1 MPGTQ
6 ASWPPS
12 GRPTAST
19 CPRRARPAPRTLDI
33 GWRARPL
40 LTRARPVTST
50 ARSPS
55 SARSTPRRA
64 LRRAH
69 PIRGGRPGP
78 APESTA
84 CAQPVHDLTRKPSTP
99 SPRTQQ
105 GGLAHRD
112 ERGIV
117 CPPSRGWKA
126 RVAASKRALRSSR
139 ARLPLEG
146 QQQALHPLQL
156 SGIDGRC
163 SGEHAWP
170 GAARTLELAFLHKLI
185 ASTAPPC
192 HPSRAAEATGSL
204 LSRARCPS
212 QGGLRLRASPVL
224 CSSTCTR
231 NRRRWRC
238 GSHAPASPTT
248 FSFRGRESS
257 PPAHTA
263 VRGPFG
269 TRTSRSAGRPV
280 AFSGTQPV
288 EPDPNPPACGCRG
301 PSPPVHNRRGLFQVR
316 VQSHRRTAPGLRPKE
331 RVLGT
336 YSVRAVVPPGVTG
349 LVRLVYGLAARE
361 RLGTGYPPPALP
373 VDV

>member
-1 MPGTQ
+1 M
-6 ASWPPS
+6 
-12 GRPTAST
+12 
-19 CPRRARPAPRTLDI
+19 
-33 GWRARPL
+33 
-40 LTRARPVTST
+40 TST

-231 NRRRWRC
+231 NRRRRRC

-263 VRGPFG
+263 VRGPLRDPDQPQCG
-269 TRTSRSAGRPV
+269 ATRRVLRDSTGGARPKPSSLWLSRPKSSGSQPSRPLPSPV
-280 AFSGTQPV
+280 AVAQTPGSR
-288 EPDPNPPACGCRG
+288 PPPKGARPGHRLSASCGASRRNWPRQASLRPRSTRAPRDG
-301 PSPPVHNRRGLFQVR
+301 VSPP
-316 VQSHRRTAPGLRPKE
+316 
-331 RVLGT
+331 
-336 YSVRAVVPPGVTG
+336 RAS
-349 LVRLVYGLAARE
+349 R
-361 RLGTGYPPPALP
+361 
-373 VDV
+373 

>member
-12 GRPTAST
+12 RRPTAST
-19 CPRRARPAPRTLDI
+19 RPRRARPAPHTLD
-33 GWRARPL
+33 RVESKA
-40 LTRARPVTST
+40 
-50 ARSPS
+50 
-55 SARSTPRRA
+55 SAHTSTPRDVDSEVAFLCKEHTPSRVA
-64 LRRAH
+64 AR
-69 PIRGGRPGP
+69 PPYTGVRPGP

-170 GAARTLELAFLHKLI
+170 GAARTLELALRHKLI
-185 ASTAPPC
+185 ASTAPPPC

-212 QGGLRLRASPVL
+212 RGGLCLRDSPVL

-231 NRRRWRC
+231 SRRRRRC

-248 FSFRGRESS
+248 FSIRGRESS

-263 VRGPFG
+263 VRGPPSG
-269 TRTSRSAGRPV
+269 PGPAAVRGDPSRSPGLNRWSPTQTLQPV
-280 AFSGTQPV
+280 AVEAQVLRFTTVEASSKSGCSRTDARLQASAQRSASWAQTQC
-288 EPDPNPPACGCRG
+288 ELWCLPA
-301 PSPPVHNRRGLFQVR
+301 
-316 VQSHRRTAPGLRPKE
+316 
-331 RVLGT
+331 
-336 YSVRAVVPPGVTG
+336 
-349 LVRLVYGLAARE
+349 
-361 RLGTGYPPPALP
+361 
-373 VDV
+373 